1 MSVLISPEAY
11 KKILQGDLNWLL
23 RQHETKISKTIN
35 SNLRD
40 FETKILR
47 EKASE
52 FLLFLIIKEK

>member
-1 MSVLISPEAY
+1 M
-11 KKILQGDLNWLL
+11 
-23 RQHETKISKTIN
+23 TIN

-52 FLLFLIIKEK
+52 FLPFLIIKERRLLHNSFQ

>member
-1 MSVLISPEAY
+1 MQRIRM
-11 KKILQGDLNWLL
+11 N
-23 RQHETKISKTIN
+23 IN

-52 FLLFLIIKEK
+52 FLLFLIIKKSDFYITVFKKKTVNFNIYNI

>member
-1 MSVLISPEAY
+1 METKINIA
-11 KKILQGDLNWLL
+11 KILPYNK
-23 RQHETKISKTIN
+23 ETAYFLQSINAKISKTIN

>member
-1 MSVLISPEAY
+1 MQRIMM
-11 KKILQGDLNWLL
+11 
-23 RQHETKISKTIN
+23 TIN